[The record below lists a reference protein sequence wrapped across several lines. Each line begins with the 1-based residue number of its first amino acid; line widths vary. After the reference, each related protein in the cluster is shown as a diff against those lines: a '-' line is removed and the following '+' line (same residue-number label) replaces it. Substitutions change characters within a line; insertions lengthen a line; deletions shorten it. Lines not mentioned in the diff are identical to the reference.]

1 MTTSTPMTTE
11 FIAQTPTS
19 TGKRLLLISYHF
31 PPVGGAGVQ
40 RPLKF
45 VKYLRRFGWDVS
57 VLMAANP
64 SVPVFD
70 ESLCRDLPTDLVI
83 EKARTWEPDY
93 RIKQQLG
100 NAAAS
105 RSGMVST
112 LKGIARR
119 AVKGAASVVL
129 QPDPQMLWVPNA
141 LSAAKR
147 LLQRLPHH
155 AILATAPPYSNL
167 ILGAMLK
174 RRTGLPLVVDYRD
187 EWDLSSQYLENSRR
201 DWFSCLVQERMQRS
215 VLRRADAI
223 IATTQGS
230 TARLHDRA
238 EQAGSLAPAF
248 CIYNGFDPDDFQGLS
263 SNDQN
268 VRTER
273 DRFRLVYT
281 GTLWNLTTVQPVVEA
296 VERLHRDSP
305 ELLDSLELVFVG
317 RKTPEQLALLN
328 RLQATR
334 CKVDIR
340 DYCDHSEALRLMSEA
355 DALCLLLSAVPGAER
370 VAPAKLFE
378 YLALRKP
385 ILAVTPNGETAD
397 IVCRYFPRNHFE
409 PENVAGI
416 ADWLCDQLAVFP
428 GTVSPGLETAEVA
441 DLTEFTRCHQA
452 GQLAQVLDN
461 VVSLCRDEKAT
472 TQAVHK

>member
-1 MTTSTPMTTE
+1 MITYSTST
-11 FIAQTPTS
+11 
-19 TGKRLLLISYHF
+19 TGLVEGTAPKCDKRLLLISYHF

-57 VLMAANP
+57 VLMAENP

-70 ESLCRDLPTDLVI
+70 ESLCRDLPEGLVI

-93 RIKQQLG
+93 RVKQQLG
-100 NAAAS
+100 NAAQQRGGVLS
-105 RSGMVST
+105 S
-112 LKGIARR
+112 LKGLVRR
-119 AVKGAASVVL
+119 TVKGAASVL
-129 QPDPQMLWVPNA
+129 IQPDAQMLWVPNA

-147 LLQRLPHH
+147 LLARLPHD

-167 ILGAMLK
+167 ILGSMLK

-201 DWFSCLVQERMQRS
+201 DWISRVVQERMQRS

-223 IATTQGS
+223 VATTQGS

-238 EQAGSLAPAF
+238 EQAGSLAPAY
-248 CIYNGFDPDDFQGLS
+248 CIYNGFDPDDFQGLA
-263 SNDQN
+263 NYPQTAG
-268 VRTER
+268 TER
-273 DRFRLVYT
+273 QRLRIVYT

-296 VERLHRDSP
+296 VERLQRESP
-305 ELLDSLELVFVG
+305 DLLDALELVFVG
-317 RKTPEQLALLN
+317 RKTPEQSALLS

-340 DYCDHSEALRLMSEA
+340 DYCDHAEALRLMSEA

-385 ILAVTPNGETAD
+385 ILAITPPGETAE
-397 IVCRYFPRNHFE
+397 IVRRYFPENHFT
-409 PENVAGI
+409 PDNVGGI
-416 ADWLCDQLAVFP
+416 ADWLCDELAVFP
-428 GTVSPGLETAEVA
+428 ASGNSDLTAKPNA
-441 DLTEFTRCHQA
+441 DLTEFTRLHQA
-452 GQLAQVLDN
+452 GQLAQVLDG
-461 VVSLCRDEKAT
+461 VISRCPQT
-472 TQAVHK
+472 TTH